1 MEKICLERL
10 EKLGL
15 KTASNKIKELK
26 ELRRKMSIAY
36 EHFRFVT
43 PEKINAFNEKLRK
56 QTEKKDQYYITYDKL
71 NFISLS
77 NYEEVPPIDVLD
89 KIEQAQEIGCF
100 DTFEIAKIESVKE
113 TKDPIVFGIVNNCPD
128 KFFIAQWDNDI
139 KIEDILNENEG

>member
-1 MEKICLERL
+1 MDKISTDRL
-10 EKLGL
+10 DKIGL

-43 PEKINAFNEKLRK
+43 PEKINAFNDKLRK
-56 QTEKKDQYYITYDKL
+56 QTEKINNYYSTYDRL

-77 NYEEVPPIDVLD
+77 NYEEVPPLDVLD

-113 TKDPIVFGIVNNCPD
+113 TKDPIVFGIVNGCPD
-128 KFFIAQWDNDI
+128 KFFVAQWMDDV
-139 KIEDILNENEG
+139 KIEDILKENEG